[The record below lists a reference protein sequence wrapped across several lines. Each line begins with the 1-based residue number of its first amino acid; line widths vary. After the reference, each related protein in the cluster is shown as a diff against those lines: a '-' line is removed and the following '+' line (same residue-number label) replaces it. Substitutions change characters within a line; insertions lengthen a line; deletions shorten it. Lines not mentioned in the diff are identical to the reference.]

1 MTKPLK
7 SSLTAIALAAVIGGG
22 ALAPAGALAGDRDS
36 SHPREVVSYADLDI
50 GTVEGA
56 KALYDRIQRASA
68 KICHHYHPPHHLGG
82 AMAHYRCRQELVD
95 MTVDDVKS
103 PMLSAIHEN
112 RSVQFAA
119 ND

>member
-1 MTKPLK
+1 MTKPLR
-7 SSLTAIALAAVIGGG
+7 SSLTTIVLAAVIGGG
-22 ALAPAGALAGDRDS
+22 VFAATAAQAGGRDS
-36 SHPREVVSYADLDI
+36 SHPREIVSYNDLDI

-56 KALYDRIQRASA
+56 KTLYGRIHRASA
-68 KICHHYHPPHHLGG
+68 KVCRHYHPPHHLGG

-95 MTVDDVKS
+95 ITVDDVKS